1 MALIKCRECGNLVS
15 TQAKACPSC
24 GAKPKAKTSMVT
36 WLVLAVI
43 VFFAL
48 KSCILGS
55 PSGTKP
61 PAATRSDCS
70 DTLAHVMA
78 TNFVKRQLKSPTSA
92 KFPYTSDRDVSITKL
107 SDCRYQIH
115 SYVDSQNSF
124 GAMIRSR
131 FSVIMD
137 GLPDGKSWRA
147 EQLIIE

>member
-15 TQAKACPSC
+15 TQAKACPTC
-24 GAKPKAKTSMVT
+24 GAKPKPKTSMIT

-43 VFFAL
+43 IFFAL
-48 KSCILGS
+48 KSCIIGS
-55 PSGTKP
+55 PTGTKP
-61 PAATRSDCS
+61 PAASRSDCS

-92 KFPYTSDRDVSITKL
+92 KFPYTSDRDVSITKI

-115 SYVDSQNSF
+115 SYVDSQNGF

-147 EQLIIE
+147 EQLVID